1 MRVRSAFDRVTG
13 ERAGA
18 VALGFIV
25 LLALVAVFGPGVI
38 DRDPSAI
45 SRSVLQPPS
54 GSAWLG
60 TDHLGRDM
68 LTRIVIGARV
78 SLVVGLLA
86 AGMAGILGVTVG
98 AIAGYFGRG
107 VDLLLMRV
115 SEIFQVMPTVIIGVA
130 IVALVGAG
138 LVNIIIVIAV
148 LSWARTARVMRAE
161 VLRVKELPYVD
172 AVRCLGYDELILLL
186 REVVPN
192 ALPAII
198 PLISLG
204 VAEAIL
210 QESSIS
216 FLGLGS
222 PDMVS
227 WGLLLNDG
235 LKNLLRAWWMTI
247 FPGAAVF
254 MTVLAF
260 NILGD
265 AVGALL
271 NPRRVRA

>member
-1 MRVRSAFDRVTG
+1 MRVRSVFDRITG
-13 ERAGA
+13 ERTGFI
-18 VALGFIV
+18 ALGFIL
-25 LLALVAVFGPGVI
+25 LLALVAVFGPGLI
-38 DRDPSAI
+38 GHDPSAI
-45 SRSVLQPPS
+45 SRNVLQPPS
-54 GSAWLG
+54 PSAWLG

-68 LTRIVIGARV
+68 LARVVIGARV

-86 AGMAGILGVTVG
+86 AGFAGILGVTVG
-98 AIAGYFGRG
+98 AIAGYFGG
-107 VDLLLMRV
+107 VADLVLMRV

-138 LVNIIIVIAV
+138 LQNIILVIAV

-161 VLRVKELPYVD
+161 VLRVKEMPYVD
-172 AVRCLGYDELILLL
+172 AVRCLGYNEFLLLL

-235 LKNLLRAWWMTI
+235 LKNLLRAWWMTLL
-247 FPGAAVF
+247 PGVAVF

-260 NILGD
+260 NIFGD
-265 AVGALL
+265 AIGALL
-271 NPRRVRA
+271 NPRRTQA